1 VPESSRES
9 SAQPFEQAR
18 TPVEEKLANIWRE
31 VLNVAQVGIRDNFF
45 DLGGHSLLLT
55 KLANRVHDTFRVRL
69 PLRVIFDLPTIERMG
84 QAIVEEQ
91 VKGADKVTVNHFLS
105 KLSEM
110 TPEQVSEFL
119 KRQEGKQRPDSRF

>member
-1 VPESSRES
+1 
-9 SAQPFEQAR
+9 
-18 TPVEEKLANIWRE
+18 
-31 VLNVAQVGIRDNFF
+31 LNVAQVGIRDNFF
-45 DLGGHSLLLT
+45 DLGGHSLILT

-84 QAIVEEQ
+84 QAIIEEQ

-110 TPEQVSEFL
+110 TPEQVSELL
-119 KRQEGKQRPDSRF
+119 KGQERG